1 MSGMISWRNDI
12 YLGTWYRLG
21 EGVPDHIGGRKMYG
35 FRFLDEHGQQL
46 SEVGLPVA
54 WNHAEY
60 RKALPVTFF
69 GLRWSSLAARRRWSV
84 EPRDRERG
92 TLIATTRGRSERAGG
107 TPRRPEATDHA
118 SLALRWTARDD
129 EGSELTYAV
138 MISQNGER
146 WRPATYGLTESRF
159 DLYTAPFASGE
170 YMIKVLA
177 LNWIRVGESNQMI
190 FQV

>member
-1 MSGMISWRNDI
+1 
-12 YLGTWYRLG
+12 
-21 EGVPDHIGGRKMYG
+21 MYG

-69 GLRWSSLAARRRWSV
+69 GLTLEFPRGAKTV
-84 EPRDRERG
+84 EVWNRG
-92 TLIATTRGRSERAGG
+92 TGTLLATRKVDLSV
-107 TPRRPEATDHA
+107 PEVRLDDPETKGDAL
-118 SLALRWTARDD
+118 LALRWTARDD

-146 WRPATYGLTESRF
+146 WWPAAYGLTENRF
-159 DLYTAPFASGE
+159 DLDTAPLASGE
-170 YMIKVLA
+170 YVIKVLA
-177 LNWIRVGESNQMI
+177 LNSIRVGESNQVT
-190 FQV
+190 FRV